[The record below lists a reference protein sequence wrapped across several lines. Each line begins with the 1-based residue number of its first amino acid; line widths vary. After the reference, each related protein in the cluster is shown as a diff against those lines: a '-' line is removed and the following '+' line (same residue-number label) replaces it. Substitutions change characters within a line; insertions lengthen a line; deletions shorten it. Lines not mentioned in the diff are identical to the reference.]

1 MALSTNQII
10 VDSGTSFILMPSQ
23 DYQSLQDIFSQDR
36 KCERKVIYNYLLSC
50 EMGYYEYL
58 MNDFP
63 PLVIEMNGKPYE
75 IPQESYLMWTGGE
88 VVFMIMTMPDSTW
101 DIDFWILGLNF
112 FHNYYTVFDMD
123 NSRVG
128 FAPSIAA
135 PQVFK

>member
-1 MALSTNQII
+1 
-10 VDSGTSFILMPSQ
+10 
-23 DYQSLQDIFSQDR
+23 
-36 KCERKVIYNYLLSC
+36 
-50 EMGYYEYL
+50 
-58 MNDFP
+58 
-63 PLVIEMNGKPYE
+63 
-75 IPQESYLMWTGGE
+75 MWTGGE

-128 FAPSIAA
+128 FAPSIVA

>member
-1 MALSTNQII
+1 LLNQDYWTINLSGFKARDQNMSLSTNQII

-75 IPQESYLMWTGGE
+75 IP
-88 VVFMIMTMPDSTW
+88 
-101 DIDFWILGLNF
+101 
-112 FHNYYTVFDMD
+112 
-123 NSRVG
+123 
-128 FAPSIAA
+128 
-135 PQVFK
+135 